1 MNSSTP
7 LHRMLI
13 DGRLVDG
20 EATMPV
26 VDPATERE
34 FARAPDCSDA
44 ELEAAVAAARRAFQ
58 TWRQVDIEDRRALVA
73 RMAPLIE
80 PHVPELARLLTQEQG
95 KPVAVA
101 VREFD
106 STLRFMKG
114 LATLTLPETVNEDT
128 PARRSFTRRVPIG
141 VVAAL
146 SPWNYP
152 VLLSWWKV
160 VPALLAG
167 NTVIL
172 KPSPLT
178 PLTVLRIGELMADLL
193 PPGVLNVIS
202 GGDDLGPKLTVHPGV
217 DKISFTGSTPTGRRI
232 MESASGTLKRLTLE
246 LGGNDA
252 AIVMP
257 DVDVD
262 LVVPQLFW
270 SAFTNS
276 GQLCVATKRL
286 YVHSRCYAAVA
297 DALVAY
303 ARNVKVG
310 PGLAPDTQLGPL
322 QNGRQRDRVQALI
335 ADSKAQG
342 LKVLYEGQV
351 PAGAGYYV
359 PVTLFDNP
367 PEESRV
373 VAEEPFGPVLPLLR
387 FDSVEEAVA
396 RANASPYG
404 LAGSVWSRNE
414 EQALA
419 IAAQL
424 ETGTVFVNEP
434 HYLSP
439 HAPFAGHK
447 QSGLGIENGSDGLL
461 SFTEPQTVMWR
472 RG

>member
-1 MNSSTP
+1 MRPYT
-7 LHRMLI
+7 MLI
-13 DGRLVDG
+13 DGR
-20 EATMPV
+20 PV
-26 VDPATERE
+26 TGKASMSIVDPATETE
-34 FARAPDCSDA
+34 FARAPDCSIA
-44 ELEAAVAAARRAFQ
+44 ELDEAVTAARRAFQ
-58 TWRQVDIEDRRALVA
+58 SWRRLDIEERRALVSQIA
-73 RMAPLIE
+73 DRIE

-114 LATLTLPETVNEDT
+114 LSTLELPETINEDSQV
-128 PARRSFTRRVPIG
+128 RRSTTRRVPIG

-167 NTVIL
+167 NTVVL
-172 KPSPLT
+172 KPSPQT
-178 PLTVLRIGELMADLL
+178 PLTVLRIAELMTDLL

-202 GGDDLGPKLTVHPGV
+202 GDHQLGPNLTAHPGV

-232 MESASGTLKRLTLE
+232 MESASPTLKRLTLE

-257 DVDVD
+257 DVDVS

-286 YVHSRCYAAVA
+286 YIHSSRYREVA

-303 ARNVKVG
+303 ARTVKVG
-310 PGLAPDTQLGPL
+310 PGLALDTQLGPL
-322 QNGRQRDRVQALI
+322 QNARQRERVEALI
-335 ADSKAQG
+335 CESKAQG
-342 LKVLYEGQV
+342 LKVLYEGEV
-351 PAGAGYYV
+351 PNGPGYYV
-359 PVTLFDNP
+359 PITLFDNP
-367 PEESRV
+367 PEHARV
-373 VAEEPFGPVLPLLR
+373 VTDEPFGPVLPLMS
-387 FDSVEEAVA
+387 FDTVDEVVA
-396 RANASPYG
+396 RANASEYG
-404 LAGSVWSRNE
+404 LAGSVWSRDE
-414 EQALA
+414 AVALD
-419 IAAQL
+419 IASRL

-447 QSGLGIENGSDGLL
+447 QSGLGIENGVDGLL
-461 SFTEPQTVMWR
+461 GFTEPQTIMWR
-472 RG
+472 RS